1 MFSMHVLTFF
11 FLRGNVLKKCRRD
24 LNCSLDHS
32 SSWVKN
38 SIISPTKIEQHFGG
52 FWNFETPLMLLSL
65 SQKVVYSMRWKILF
79 SSNIQWIPLVCMFF
93 KIYLTLHINVQS
105 GKIGSAWEWCHW
117 IGKSTR
123 AIGFYFYFS
132 LLNIFGRQSSEQ
144 LHKIQPPAC
153 SVCMCSNLS
162 WLAHFGEKICQ
173 NTDLFFFWFARNGIL
188 NSWGAVFQRAIYT
201 SPAFLK
207 HNSAEKKMQAHAKT
221 MIRTCK
227 KPWSEHAE
235 GCMLW
240 SCSEL
245 CLPNIF
251 KSDK

>member
-1 MFSMHVLTFF
+1 MFSLHVLTFF
-11 FLRGNVLKKCRRD
+11 FLCGNVLKKCRRD

-65 SQKVVYSMRWKILF
+65 SQKVAHSMRWKILF

-123 AIGFYFYFS
+123 AIGFYFFTSHSWIY
-132 LLNIFGRQSSEQ
+132 LVYKVLSSFI
-144 LHKIQPPAC
+144 K
-153 SVCMCSNLS
+153 SNLLQVRFACAQTYHD
-162 WLAHFGEKICQ
+162 WCTLVKRFCQ
-173 NTDLFFFWFARNGIL
+173 STALFTVCDMMEFF
-188 NSWGAVFQRAIYT
+188 T
-201 SPAFLK
+201 HK
-207 HNSAEKKMQAHAKT
+207 
-221 MIRTCK
+221 
-227 KPWSEHAE
+227 
-235 GCMLW
+235 
-240 SCSEL
+240 EL
-245 CLPNIF
+245 
-251 KSDK
+251 